1 MIGSKP
7 MQRLASRALVAVAVV
22 LSSTQALAQGESKGD
37 SKKSDDS
44 SASSSESGGG
54 FKDAAGQGITKY
66 AARDFPGAVASFQKA
81 IEADPKNPLGHYFLG
96 EAQLAAGNMTEA
108 EAAWNRASL
117 EAADKDPA
125 LRAKILFVLADLKER
140 QHRWDDARAAWQVY
154 LDWAAKYPNAG
165 AFVGSGQSRQKAI
178 DTMEQQDKSYAV
190 VRQRIADTKA
200 GNVFTDLSKPSPTP
214 TAPAGSTSTPAPAPA
229 PAAPPSK

>member
-1 MIGSKP
+1 ML
-7 MQRLASRALVAVAVV
+7 RLASRALVAVAVV
-22 LSSTQALAQGESKGD
+22 LVSTQALAQGGSKGD

-44 SASSSESGGG
+44 SSSSDSSGGG
-54 FKDAAGQGITKY
+54 FKDATGQGITKY

-117 EAADKDPA
+117 EAADRDPA

-140 QHRWDDARAAWQVY
+140 QHKWDDARAAWQVY

-165 AFVGSGQSRQKAI
+165 AFVGSGQSRQKSI
-178 DTMEQQDKSYAV
+178 DTMQQQDKSYAV
-190 VRQRIADTKA
+190 VRQRIADTAK
-200 GNVFTDLSKPSPTP
+200 GGVFTDLSKPSPTP
-214 TAPAGSTSTPAPAPA
+214 PAGSTSTPPAGSSQP
-229 PAAPPSK
+229 PAATPPSR